1 MLALVTAL
9 AALVEDAIASLGV
22 GVVMELIARC
32 LSRLACEL
40 SDFGRWV
47 FGRWVFGRWVFGRQ
61 RCGDLETG
69 LSVSNPAA

>member
-47 FGRWVFGRWVFGRQ
+47 FGRWVFGRQ

-69 LSVSNPAA
+69 LSVSNPVA